1 MARPTF
7 TPRKP
12 SEYLPLI
19 TVEFKGSK
27 GWEVGFEEYGRR
39 GSKLFYQGVRYMAAC
54 EAEGL
59 SSRMSLIQQEDIP
72 KERER

>member
-1 MARPTF
+1 MTKQAF
-7 TPRKP
+7 KPRKP

-39 GSKLFYQGVRYMAAC
+39 GSKLFYKGVRYMAAC

-59 SSRMSLIQQEDIP
+59 SARMSLIQQEDIP
-72 KERER
+72 AEKE